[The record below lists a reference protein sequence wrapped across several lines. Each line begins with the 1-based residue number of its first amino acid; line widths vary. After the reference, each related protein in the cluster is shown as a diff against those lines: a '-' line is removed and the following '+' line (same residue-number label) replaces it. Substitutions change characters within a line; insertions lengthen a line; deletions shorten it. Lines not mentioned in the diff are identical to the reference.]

1 MLNGKALDDNIPTT
15 QEIQAVIR
23 LPKRDNLMSVNYF
36 QHYLEALHRNH
47 ADIDK
52 GEVASYI
59 PELLKADPQWF
70 GIALI
75 TVDGHVYQVG
85 DSRQPFTIQS
95 ISKAITYGIA
105 LEDNDVETVVR
116 KVDVEPSGEAFN
128 SISLE
133 PETGR
138 PRNPMIN
145 AGAIAAVSLISGDT
159 PDEKLNRMF
168 KCYERYLGQP
178 VTIDEEVYR
187 SEKSTGHRNRAIAY
201 LLRNSDII
209 EKDTDD
215 VLDVYFKQCSILVT
229 CRDLALIGAT
239 LANNGVNPITG
250 VRALESRYVPK
261 VLSVMSSCGMYDYSG
276 AWVYEVGMPAKSGVG
291 GGIVAVLPGQFGL
304 AVFSPKLDER
314 GNSARGIAA
323 CKKIS
328 SDFGL
333 HMFRTGRSTTSSVV
347 HAAYDAAHIPSKRS
361 RSTEQTRLL
370 TELGH
375 KVVVLELQ
383 GELMFTS
390 AEIVIHEAMAA
401 AKKAEFL
408 ILDFSRVAYISEG
421 ADGMMAGLIKSL
433 SGHGKTLLLTGTW
446 DKYATVK
453 LIKKSV
459 GYTNSM
465 PLFDCIDIDDAL
477 EWCEDHLLAGQ
488 ASYVA
493 AEAPLSAQI
502 YLTDFSAEEMQAFE
516 ALLSLHTYD
525 KSVYLC
531 REGDPGDLVYFIL
544 SGQVSVMLPLSHRR
558 SGRISTIS
566 AGSAFGEM
574 AMLDRGK
581 RSADVMTDEKVTCM
595 VLDYNQLEADT
606 SPLGMGIRLKLVR
619 NIGRQLTRKLRQA
632 TLEIK
637 TLRG

>member
-1 MLNGKALDDNIPTT
+1 MN
-15 QEIQAVIR
+15 
-23 LPKRDNLMSVNYF
+23 VNYF
-36 QHYLEALHRNH
+36 QNYLESLHQTYSI
-47 ADIDK
+47 IDK

-95 ISKAITYGIA
+95 ISKAVTYGIA
-105 LEDNDVETVVR
+105 LEDNGVETVLR

-145 AGAIAAVSLISGDT
+145 AGAIATVGLVVGET
-159 PDEKLNRMF
+159 PDQKLERML
-168 KCYERYLGQP
+168 KSYERYLGHA
-178 VTIDEEVYR
+178 VSIDEDVYR

-201 LLRNSDII
+201 LLRNSNII
-209 EKDTDD
+209 EKDTDE

-229 CRDLALIGAT
+229 CRDLAVIGAT

-323 CKKIS
+323 CKKVS

-333 HMFRTGRSTTSSVV
+333 HMFHTGRSTASSVI
-347 HAAYDAAHIPSKRS
+347 HANYDAAHVPSKRS
-361 RSTEQTRLL
+361 RNVEQTQLL
-370 TELGH
+370 AELGH

-390 AEIVIHEAMAA
+390 AEIVIHEAMSAA
-401 AKKAEFL
+401 ETAEYL
-408 ILDFSRVAYISEG
+408 NLDFTRTSYISKG
-421 ADGMMAGLIKSL
+421 ADSMLAGLIESL
-433 SGHGKTLLLTGTW
+433 FERGKTVLLTGTW
-446 DKYATVK
+446 GKFETIK
-453 LIKKSV
+453 LIKKRI
-459 GYTNSM
+459 GYTNDM
-465 PLFDCIDIDDAL
+465 PLLRYDDIDSAL
-477 EWCEDHLLAGQ
+477 EWCEDRLLAEKV
-488 ASYVA
+488 SYA
-493 AEAPLSAQI
+493 AGEVPLAEQTFLSGF
-502 YLTDFSAEEMQAFE
+502 TAEEMKTLE
-516 ALLSLHTYD
+516 AMLEYRTYD
-525 KSVYLC
+525 KGFYLC
-531 REGDPGDLVYFIL
+531 REGDPGDFLYFLL
-544 SGQVSVMLPLSHRR
+544 SGQVSVVLPLAHRR
-558 SGRISTIS
+558 TGRISTIS

-581 RSADVMTDEKVTCM
+581 RSADVVTDERVTCL
-595 VLDYNQLEADT
+595 VLDYNRLEAET
-606 SPLGMGIRLKLVR
+606 SPVGMSIRLKLIK
-619 NIGRQLTRKLRQA
+619 NIGRELTRKLRQA
-632 TLEIK
+632 TVEIK
-637 TLRG
+637 TLRS